1 MSKQALLIVDMQQG
15 LFFTPRHDADGLV
28 SRINDLTA
36 RLRAN
41 GSPVIFI
48 QHCGPAG
55 DDLHPS
61 QPGFALHS
69 DLSVEPSDAII
80 TKASCDAFLNTK
92 LAATLAAL
100 EVKEV
105 IVTGCATDFC
115 VDTTVRSALAHGY
128 STIVPEDGRTTS
140 DRPYLSAQKVIEHHN
155 AVWADFISPVGPA
168 RLTRCDALG

>member
-1 MSKQALLIVDMQQG
+1 MSKQALLVVDMQQG

-41 GSPVIFI
+41 GSPIVFI

-61 QPGFALHS
+61 QPGFALHG
-69 DLSVEPSDAII
+69 DLSVEPDDAII

-92 LAATLAAL
+92 LAATLAEL
-100 EVKEV
+100 EVEEV
-105 IVTGCATDFC
+105 IVTGCVTDFC
-115 VDTTVRSALAHGY
+115 VTQRFVARWLTATRQSCR
-128 STIVPEDGRTTS
+128 RTAIPPLIGHTS
-140 DRPYLSAQKVIEHHN
+140 PRK
-155 AVWADFISPVGPA
+155 
-168 RLTRCDALG
+168 R